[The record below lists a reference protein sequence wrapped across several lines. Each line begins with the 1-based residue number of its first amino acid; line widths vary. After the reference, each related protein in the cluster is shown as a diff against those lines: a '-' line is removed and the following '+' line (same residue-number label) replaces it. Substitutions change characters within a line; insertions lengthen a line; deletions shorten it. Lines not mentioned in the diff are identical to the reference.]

1 MLPDDRDL
9 VRIATFE
16 YEHQALLCRNMLNDH
31 GIPAWVTGGDG
42 VNTFGAGLT
51 AAGLVGV
58 DVSIHKINVE
68 VAKKVLA
75 EFEEESRAEANPPW
89 TCKCG
94 VKVDEGFSVCWSC
107 GTDLEE
113 LKQL

>member
-1 MLPDDRDL
+1 MLPDDRNL

-16 YEHQALLCRNMLNDH
+16 YEHQALMCRNILNDN

-51 AAGLVGV
+51 ASGLVGV

-68 VAKKVLA
+68 AAKKVLA
-75 EFEEESRAEANPPW
+75 KFEREQKETVIPEW
-89 TCKCG
+89 TCACG
-94 VKVDEGFSVCWSC
+94 EKVDEGFSLCWSC
-107 GTDLEE
+107 GADIEDLKK
-113 LKQL
+113 L